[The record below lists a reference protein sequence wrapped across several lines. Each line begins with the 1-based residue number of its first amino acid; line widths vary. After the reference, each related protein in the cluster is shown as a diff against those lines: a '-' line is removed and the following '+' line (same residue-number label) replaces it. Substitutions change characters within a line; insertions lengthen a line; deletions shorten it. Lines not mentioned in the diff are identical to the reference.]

1 MSKQEFLDQ
10 LRARLSGLP
19 RQDVIERLNFY
30 SEMIDDRVEEG
41 RSEDEAVLDIG
52 SVDEISAQII
62 SEIPLAKIAKEKVK
76 PKKRLSAAGVIFTVI
91 FLVISSPIW
100 LSLLCAFLGVAI
112 ALYVV
117 LCAVIVAIVAVFLA
131 FVACVI
137 GGFIAGVMLALG
149 GNPLSGL
156 LLIGAA
162 VLCAGL
168 SIFAFFV
175 TKAAIKGIILLTK
188 KTVFGIKK
196 IFVKERA

>member
-76 PKKRLSAAGVIFTVI
+76 PQKRLSAAGVI

-117 LCAVIVAIVAVFLA
+117 LCAVIVAIAAVFLA

-156 LLIGAA
+156 FLIGAA

-168 SIFAFFV
+168 SIFAFFA